1 MDLWD
6 RVKVSYENSKRL
18 TEQSLKMNHQI
29 QELLMKGFRE
39 ERKQIVSEINKAVYD
54 LAEKNGMSVYDI
66 CYHYMPDERDVYPSP
81 QLFTDPKGA
90 TRVTITKE
98 LRLVPMQFEL
108 EKGPGYWKGKYYEL
122 KRRMRELIDN
132 KEI

>member
-6 RVKVSYENSKRL
+6 KVKVSYENSKRL
-18 TEQSLKMNHQI
+18 TEQSLKMDRKI
-29 QELLMKGFRE
+29 QELLMQGFRE
-39 ERKQIVSEINKAVYD
+39 ERNQVVSAINKAVYD
-54 LAEKNGMSVYDI
+54 LAEKNGVSVYDI

-81 QLFTDPKGA
+81 KLFTDSKE

-98 LRLVPMQFEL
+98 LRLIPMEFEL

-122 KRRMRELIDN
+122 KRKMRELIDN